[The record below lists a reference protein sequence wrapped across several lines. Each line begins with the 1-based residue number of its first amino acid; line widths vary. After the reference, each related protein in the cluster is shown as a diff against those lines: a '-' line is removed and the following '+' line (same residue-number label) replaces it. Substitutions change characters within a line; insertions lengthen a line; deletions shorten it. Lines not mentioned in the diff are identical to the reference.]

1 MEFKVALC
9 ITSAFGKALNPYQSN
24 VSIKTIRDCN
34 AHVLE
39 MASPFPGPDPPFPQS
54 PVFGRSLSF
63 VSTSTPTLNSWSVT
77 ESKSVRVSHTWT
89 IHNFSFVYS
98 IGEEIRSDQFDV
110 KDKEI
115 GNSSWLLVCRM
126 KLGTGERTES
136 PRLCIRLNAKD
147 AERELWVR
155 GCLGVRAPEEHPG
168 NDNASDNES
177 VAAPTALPPTPFGPR
192 KFDVRCGIQISLP
205 KLSDM
210 QRDGLLQNDTLC
222 VYGDLCLWS
231 ESFKNSSSITRLS
244 PDIVVPSCDLATDLK
259 SLWEDPVATHADIKL
274 VTDTGLTHFM
284 AHKAILCA
292 RSPMFRAMFSV
303 DMKEKDASE
312 IEVVDVSGETLAQ
325 MVQFM
330 YTGRVTDLDE
340 RADELLAAADKYGL
354 TRLRSMCESSLE
366 KNFTVDTIA
375 HTLVLSHLH
384 SAKGLQDRAI
394 DYIVSNV
401 SQVRQSDGWAEM
413 EKSYPLLI
421 ADVFHALVSKQEL
434 PTLSL
439 VKVEQNSSQ

>member
-1 MEFKVALC
+1 M
-9 ITSAFGKALNPYQSN
+9 
-24 VSIKTIRDCN
+24 
-34 AHVLE
+34 
-39 MASPFPGPDPPFPQS
+39 
-54 PVFGRSLSF
+54 SF
-63 VSTSTPTLNSWSVT
+63 VSTNATPTLNSWSVT

-147 AERELWVR
+147 ADRELWVR
-155 GCLGVRAPEEHPG
+155 GCLGVKPPEEGVG
-168 NDNASDNES
+168 NDAAGDGP
-177 VAAPTALPPTPFGPR
+177 APTALPPTPFGPR

-244 PDIVVPSCDLATDLK
+244 ADIVVPPCDLSTDLK
-259 SLWEDPVATHADIKL
+259 TLWEDPVGTHADIKL
-274 VTDTGLTHFM
+274 VSGPSHLM

-292 RSPMFRAMFSV
+292 RSPMFRAMFSL
-303 DMKEKDASE
+303 DMKEKEATE

-325 MVQFM
+325 MVEFM

-340 RADELLAAADKYGL
+340 RSDELLAAADKYGL

-384 SAKGLQDRAI
+384 SAKGLKDRAI
-394 DYIVSNV
+394 DYIVANV
-401 SQVRQSDGWAEM
+401 SQVRQSDGWTEM
-413 EKSYPLLI
+413 EKSYPQLI

>member
-1 MEFKVALC
+1 
-9 ITSAFGKALNPYQSN
+9 
-24 VSIKTIRDCN
+24 
-34 AHVLE
+34 
-39 MASPFPGPDPPFPQS
+39 MASAFPGPDPPLLQS
-54 PVFGRSLSF
+54 PGLSRSVSF
-63 VSTSTPTLNSWSVT
+63 VSSTTPTLNSWSVT
-77 ESKSVRVSHTWT
+77 ESKSVRVCHSWT

-155 GCLGVRAPEEHPG
+155 GCLGVKLPEEIAPAG
-168 NDNASDNES
+168 NNNNNNAGGG
-177 VAAPTALPPTPFGPR
+177 AAAAAGDPVPLPPTPFGPR

-205 KLSDM
+205 KLADM

-231 ESFKNSSSITRLS
+231 ESFKNSSSITRSS
-244 PDIVVPSCDLATDLK
+244 PDIVVPSCDLADDLAA
-259 SLWEDPVATHADIKL
+259 LWRDPEATHADIKL
-274 VTDTGLTHFM
+274 VAGEKSFM
-284 AHKAILCA
+284 AHKAILAA
-292 RSPMFRAMFSV
+292 RSPMLRAMFSL
-303 DMKEKDASE
+303 DMKEKEASE
-312 IEVVDVSGETLAQ
+312 IDVVDVSPETLAQ
-325 MVQFM
+325 MIEFM
-330 YTGRVTDLDE
+330 YTGNVDDLDE

-354 TRLRSMCESSLE
+354 ARLRSMCESSLE
-366 KNFTVDTIA
+366 KNFAVDTIA

-384 SAKGLQDRAI
+384 SAKGLKDRAI
-394 DYIVSNV
+394 DYVVAHVSL
-401 SQVRQSDGWAEM
+401 VRQSAGWKEL
-413 EKSYPLLI
+413 EKSYPQLI
-421 ADVFHALVSKQEL
+421 ADVFHSLVSLQEL

-439 VKVEQNSSQ
+439 HKTELVNP